1 MCHIIFFRWGEPVLD
16 FISAVEHHESA
27 VHAEARGL
35 GGSAL
40 YWVCAYGA
48 SCMAEA
54 AVLTCLPHAANN
66 QHEIGTA
73 ITKDPMQSSFCLA
86 MQMCT
91 GAPLTV
97 FRMLHSPFAVALKL
111 CCWCS
116 TLVGCRSSA
125 SGGAQSD
132 SVHAAAAHPPFVGS
146 CFEESICLL
155 QRTGKQLKLDIATV
169 HAGKP
174 CLIAEGHPDLESTKD
189 FPLALMERGFS
200 IDIAKAEATQEE
212 DRRRILNSVAGKEEA
227 ELDTEP
233 PTEHE
238 KFTQVPIFAPEENG
252 LLSSLQ
258 RLCVSPSV

>member
-1 MCHIIFFRWGEPVLD
+1 MRAWCMQGRVAWVAVR
-16 FISAVEHHESA
+16 FIGC
-27 VHAEARGL
+27 VHTVRL
-35 GGSAL
+35 
-40 YWVCAYGA
+40 
-48 SCMAEA
+48 CMAEA

-97 FRMLHSPFAVALKL
+97 WACCTHLFAVVLKL

-125 SGGAQSD
+125 SGGAQSIG
-132 SVHAAAAHPPFVGS
+132 SVHAAAHPPFVGS

-155 QRTGKQLKLDIATV
+155 QRTGKQLKLDIATIHV
-169 HAGKP
+169 GKP
-174 CLIAEGHPDLESTKD
+174 CLIAEGHPDLESTKK

-238 KFTQVPIFAPEENG
+238 KFTQVHTSSRKTPLVLMFQKQIEFSQEGVIFVV
-252 LLSSLQ
+252 L
-258 RLCVSPSV
+258 PSEM